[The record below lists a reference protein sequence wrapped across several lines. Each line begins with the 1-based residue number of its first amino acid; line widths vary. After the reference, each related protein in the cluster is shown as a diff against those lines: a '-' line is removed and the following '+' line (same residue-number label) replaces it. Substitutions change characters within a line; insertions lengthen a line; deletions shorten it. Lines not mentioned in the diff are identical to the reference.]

1 MLFWRKNA
9 FFRLKNEVFD
19 ISIFSRKT
27 PKFECYSGFHG
38 WGIDWKHYFQR
49 LDGPQTQKLRIFTF
63 SLQTLAKIR
72 KNRKNLT
79 INDVQNIN
87 FRDKNTR
94 ILQN

>member
-1 MLFWRKNA
+1 MRFSILAFSVEKRHFHRKSQ
-9 FFRLKNEVFD
+9 FFN
-19 ISIFSRKT
+19 RKP

-79 INDVQNIN
+79 INDIQNIN